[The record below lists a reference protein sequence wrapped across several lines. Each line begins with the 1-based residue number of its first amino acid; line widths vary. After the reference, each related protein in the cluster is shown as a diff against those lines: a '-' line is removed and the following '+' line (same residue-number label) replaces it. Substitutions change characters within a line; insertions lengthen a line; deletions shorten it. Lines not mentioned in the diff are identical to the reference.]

1 MYQAPLKPSGQPRWY
16 EVLRADDRNWAE
28 YVAGL
33 LHNAG
38 TPASPET
45 KPVLKVVKYG
55 NTLLALPDE
64 ARVVVKSVN
73 VEHFSARRLS
83 STAID
88 HLKRRSRGGWSHIVF
103 INSGVQSYR
112 FYSLCPTPP
121 TSKHGSKVRTAHANA
136 RNIELKIGHFHRQCE
151 HFGYAPLVNLHLSRI
166 VNRERRRFLKRPMV
180 ELLNLC
186 AKIPPFTPKPA
197 HSSSKLPI
205 VKDASAGNL
214 AEGSDKSA
222 SMIGFWVQGS
232 DKR

>member
-1 MYQAPLKPSGQPRWY
+1 MSEYSPNLSSIFVRTFRSFTT
-16 EVLRADDRNWAE
+16 EERAGFKA
-28 YVAGL
+28 
-33 LHNAG
+33 
-38 TPASPET
+38 
-45 KPVLKVVKYG
+45 
-55 NTLLALPDE
+55 
-64 ARVVVKSVN
+64 KS
-73 VEHFSARRLS
+73 EQSARRLS

-136 RNIELKIGHFHRQCE
+136 RNIELKSGHFHRQCE

-205 VKDASAGNL
+205 VKDASA
-214 AEGSDKSA
+214 S
-222 SMIGFWVQGS
+222 
-232 DKR
+232 